1 MVHFD
6 KAAVSGLLS
15 ELCPEYGELY
25 LDNIC
30 RPVLSRAAECLI
42 LDKPLTDLRL
52 SNEEKRELQE
62 YFTGMNREK
71 IRDQKRALAV
81 LLAKKTG
88 VEEEYFRAAF

>member
-1 MVHFD
+1 MHTI
-6 KAAVSGLLS
+6 S
-15 ELCPEYGELY
+15 EVKNSSVRTWTIILY

-62 YFTGMNREK
+62 YFTGMDREK
-71 IRDQKRALAV
+71 IRDQEHGLHEHVCGFVSDGAALPG
-81 LLAKKTG
+81 G
-88 VEEEYFRAAF
+88 VPVRQ